1 VLDAVGIG
9 EQTGTTAE
17 SLGRL
22 VPVFEERARRGFAA
36 AAQGLG
42 WAAWGVVAGL
52 VVLLVFRVMGVYVGI
67 IEQAGRP
74 L

>member
-1 VLDAVGIG
+1 VLEAVGLG
-9 EQTGTTAE
+9 AETGTTAE

-22 VPVFEERARRGFAA
+22 VPAFEERARRGFAA

-42 WAAWGVVAGL
+42 WAVWGAVAGL
-52 VVLLVFRVMGVYVGI
+52 VVLLVLRVMGVYVGI

>member
-1 VLDAVGIG
+1 
-9 EQTGTTAE
+9 
-17 SLGRL
+17 
-22 VPVFEERARRGFAA
+22 
-36 AAQGLG
+36 
-42 WAAWGVVAGL
+42 VAGL